1 MLIRVGP
8 RGDCDAPRSSD
19 PTVDARVVRTQGAF
33 AVSVSACRRPRTPQ
47 QIRPPWPPAPRR
59 RKLYIGATAVNAGL
73 LSLIVVAYYTLPT
86 AWDGAT
92 AALRVAIAV
101 AILTVVL
108 AVSVRIVK
116 QSEYPMLRAL
126 QTLTVGVAFA
136 IVSFAS
142 AYLILSSDD
151 AAAFTESL
159 GRTDALYFSM
169 TTATT
174 VGFGDVS
181 PKSEAAR
188 IVVMLHMV
196 VNVVVIGG
204 AARLLFNVAR
214 RRAEP
219 R

>member
-1 MLIRVGP
+1 MP
-8 RGDCDAPRSSD
+8 SSEDTETD
-19 PTVDARVVRTQGAF
+19 PSATVDRA
-33 AVSVSACRRPRTPQ
+33 
-47 QIRPPWPPAPRR
+47 RR
-59 RKLYIGATAVNAGL
+59 RKLYIGATGVNAVL
-73 LSLIVVAYYTLPT
+73 VALIVVAYYTLP
-86 AWDGAT
+86 AGWDGAT
-92 AALRVAIAV
+92 AALRVGIAL
-101 AILTVVL
+101 AILAVVL

-116 QSEYPMLRAL
+116 KSEYPMLRAL
-126 QTLTVGVAFA
+126 QTLAIGVAFA

-142 AYLILSSDD
+142 AYLLLSSDD

-196 VNVVVIGG
+196 VNVAVIGG
-204 AARLLFNVAR
+204 ATRLLLNVAR
-214 RRAEP
+214 RRSVSS
-219 R
+219 